1 MKIYFEADKG
11 IDGVIPTAE
20 PEAQQAAQPAQP
32 EAQPEQ
38 KPEVPAWLSQLPKE
52 LREDKEKAGRIS
64 TFKTIADLANEFI
77 KADDERKTAL
87 HLPTKDSTDEEVKAF
102 FTRLGVPEKAEDYA
116 LSDYD
121 LDPEA
126 IKKSKEIF
134 MAAAH
139 KSALSKKQAANMWQS
154 QVALYK
160 AVSQINEAQAQKVKD
175 SFEPAYNKL
184 LEAEYPEATER
195 DKAIKGELAVVTK
208 WTQEQ
213 GIGQKLIDSG
223 LVYDAEFMHKLADY
237 IKSNSP
243 GQFIQGK
250 GGEPPKN
257 NHGGAFDNY
266 SEDFLKAVGE

>member
-1 MKIYFEADKG
+1 MKIFFDIDNG
-11 IDGVIPTAE
+11 IDNLIPGNEPPAE
-20 PEAQQAAQPAQP
+20 PGKGGQTPPAEP
-32 EAQPEQ
+32 P
-38 KPEVPAWLSQLPKE
+38 KPEVPAWHSQLPKE
-52 LREDKEKAGRIS
+52 MRENAELTGRIS
-64 TFKTIADLANEFI
+64 GFKTIADLTNEFI

-160 AVSQINEAQAQKVKD
+160 AVSQLNEAAQQKVKD
-175 SFEPAYNKL
+175 AFEPQYNKL
-184 LEAEYPEATER
+184 LEAEYPEPTER
-195 DKAIKGELAVVTK
+195 EKAIKGEMAVVTK

-223 LVYDAEFMHKLADY
+223 LVYDAEFMHKLAGY

-243 GQFIQGK
+243 GQFIQSK
-250 GGEPPKN
+250 GNEPPKN

-266 SEDFLKAVGE
+266 SEQFLKAVGE